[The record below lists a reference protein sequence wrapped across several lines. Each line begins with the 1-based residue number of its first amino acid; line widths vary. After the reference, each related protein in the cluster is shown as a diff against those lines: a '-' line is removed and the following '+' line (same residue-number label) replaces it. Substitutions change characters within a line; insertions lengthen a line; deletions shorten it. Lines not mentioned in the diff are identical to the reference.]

1 MKMFDI
7 LVKAHGGLR
16 WLVLAFLLAAII
28 KSALS
33 GGNSGQYPES
43 NRKLALFGL
52 IFLHIQLVLG
62 LILYFMSPT
71 VELALQDMGAAMK
84 DPFLRFWVV
93 EHISMMILAVVAGT
107 IGYSRAKRKTDAG
120 AKNRTVLIYY
130 TLSLI
135 LIVAAIPWPFREA
148 IARPLF

>member
-1 MKMFDI
+1 MNTFEI

-28 KSALS
+28 KSAMS
-33 GGNSGQYPES
+33 GNSGQYPAS

-52 IFLHIQLVLG
+52 IFLHIQLVIG
-62 LILYFMSPT
+62 LVLYFQSQT
-71 VELALQDMGAAMK
+71 VKLALQDMGAAMK
-84 DPFLRFWVV
+84 DPYLRFWAV
-93 EHISMMILAVVAGT
+93 EHISMMLLAVVAGT
-107 IGYSRAKRKTDAG
+107 IGYSRAKRKNDAG

-130 TLSLI
+130 TLALI